1 MEEWG
6 IVLINKVDV
15 LVLNQHL
22 DVFLNFFIVKS
33 LLDIFLELSSNIF
46 RDSSKE
52 LGLDAVDDLEKW
64 SLSPDE
70 EKFSSTLDSAFLDVL
85 V

>member
-1 MEEWG
+1 M
-6 IVLINKVDV
+6 

-70 EKFSSTLDSAFLDVL
+70 KKFSSTLDSAFLDIL